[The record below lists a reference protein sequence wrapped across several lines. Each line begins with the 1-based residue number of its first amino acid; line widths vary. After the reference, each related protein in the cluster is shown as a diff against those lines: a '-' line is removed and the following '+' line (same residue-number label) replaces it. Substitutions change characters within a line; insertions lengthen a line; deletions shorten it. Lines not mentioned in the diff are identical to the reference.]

1 MGKVINREAE
11 SDVQAETM
19 SEESLT
25 FLEQVRKGKPRN
37 FVMSMKG
44 AKVRS
49 LLVKKKRIKEAEKKE
64 ARGRGYQPLFGVV
77 SGQGAKI
84 SFQIARS
91 DGFDSDP
98 SGGKTEKLKKFLKEQ
113 TGKAFKPTVELVDTP
128 PPIPFDE
135 EELADPLIAKF
146 MKLEPVIAKVR
157 DEHLDRLGETEA
169 RAGEIR
175 GLLEDEETRASAGPK
190 IDAFVQFLK
199 KLLAGSKPGP
209 STASELHPDDSSA
222 ERAKTDEAVRQ
233 KLHLALA
240 KLTPSIKQAAQSEPE
255 RRQEILEAVTAV
267 KRPLDQGQLIE
278 AKQALIALSAL
289 LKGLAVPGEKVDSE
303 AEYHRLHQSLEPDYL
318 RAVEGLLGDT
328 GKMRAVMGYATEH
341 AAQGDY
347 EKAVTALRRLGPIVQ
362 EALAESLAGETEVT
376 PQREVVSEY
385 PEEEVPPPEVRA
397 SIDDV
402 MNALDEAFDRLV
414 TQDADP
420 NVRAHLLR
428 NQWITAVGDALR
440 KLDAMSL
447 SVDDDPLT
455 ELHPEGDQVPSAL
468 GRLRSFV
475 ESTAAPVEKA
485 LAQEPLDA
493 GPALEAVAK
502 ARAALKERLEL
513 ALLEKT
519 DLGGPELQTRPLA
532 VLDRIEQALGR

>member
-175 GLLEDEETRASAGPK
+175 GLLEDEETRASAEPK
-190 IDAFVQFLK
+190 IDA
-199 KLLAGSKPGP
+199 LL
-209 STASELHPDDSSA
+209 
-222 ERAKTDEAVRQ
+222 
-233 KLHLALA
+233 
-240 KLTPSIKQAAQSEPE
+240 
-255 RRQEILEAVTAV
+255 
-267 KRPLDQGQLIE
+267 
-278 AKQALIALSAL
+278 
-289 LKGLAVPGEKVDSE
+289 
-303 AEYHRLHQSLEPDYL
+303 
-318 RAVEGLLGDT
+318 
-328 GKMRAVMGYATEH
+328 
-341 AAQGDY
+341 
-347 EKAVTALRRLGPIVQ
+347 
-362 EALAESLAGETEVT
+362 
-376 PQREVVSEY
+376 
-385 PEEEVPPPEVRA
+385 
-397 SIDDV
+397 
-402 MNALDEAFDRLV
+402 
-414 TQDADP
+414 
-420 NVRAHLLR
+420 
-428 NQWITAVGDALR
+428 
-440 KLDAMSL
+440 
-447 SVDDDPLT
+447 
-455 ELHPEGDQVPSAL
+455 
-468 GRLRSFV
+468 
-475 ESTAAPVEKA
+475 
-485 LAQEPLDA
+485 
-493 GPALEAVAK
+493 
-502 ARAALKERLEL
+502 
-513 ALLEKT
+513 
-519 DLGGPELQTRPLA
+519 
-532 VLDRIEQALGR
+532 